1 MTAEQRRNLH
11 AFRDY
16 VRKILDPTYILSYMT
31 PWFRDDVVQHI
42 QAKKNNKGPMEA
54 ASLFL
59 QVLLELQEE
68 GWFRGFLD
76 ALQQAGYS
84 GLYEAIESW
93 DFQKLEKLEEYRL
106 LLKRLQPEFKTT
118 INPEDILPEISGCLL
133 NQECEEIIQ
142 ISSNKGL
149 MAGAEKM
156 VECLLRSDKENWP
169 KTLKLALEKEESKF
183 SELWMVEKGAE
194 NVQMKDLEDDEM
206 KTLDVHIVYKEEPES
221 QNLSQNSCSSGHWA
235 DCLSW
240 RWRCQKHSRSHRIYL
255 QTVCF
260 SRHSSGN
267 NSQRQLGGTGGGCL
281 QAPEVFQESGIT
293 DYRQI

>member
-1 MTAEQRRNLH
+1 
-11 AFRDY
+11 
-16 VRKILDPTYILSYMT
+16 
-31 PWFRDDVVQHI
+31 
-42 QAKKNNKGPMEA
+42 MEA

-221 QNLSQNSCSSGHWA
+221 QNLSQNSCSSEVPPTYSPLKPRNYQLELA
-235 DCLSW
+235 LPA
-240 RWRCQKHSRSHRIYL
+240 QKGKNTIICAPTGTKFQAFL
-255 QTVCF
+255 E
-260 SRHSSGN
+260 
-267 NSQRQLGGTGGGCL
+267 RQLTISL
-281 QAPEVFQESGIT
+281 WNRLLRTMTSSF
-293 DYRQI
+293 